1 MKEKTISFDDTGI
14 LVISDRLANF
24 FVIILGSLLIGLL
37 AQFSI
42 PVPFSPVPITGQ
54 TIGVVLVGGILG
66 AKSGSLSIL
75 CYIFEG
81 AIGIPVFAGMKSGM
95 HILVG
100 PTAGY
105 LWAFIIAAYITGLL
119 TEKGYTRK
127 PLGSFLSCFTATT
140 LILVV
145 GALYLAIFSGL
156 NDALIM
162 GFYPFLVGDVVKSSI
177 CAVLLTTFRKF

>member
-66 AKSGSLSIL
+66 AKKGSLSIL

-95 HILVG
+95 RILVG

-105 LWAFIIAAYITGLL
+105 LKIYNC
-119 TEKGYTRK
+119 
-127 PLGSFLSCFTATT
+127 S
-140 LILVV
+140 
-145 GALYLAIFSGL
+145 LY
-156 NDALIM
+156 
-162 GFYPFLVGDVVKSSI
+162 YR
-177 CAVLLTTFRKF
+177 TFN

>member
-1 MKEKTISFDDTGI
+1 MKEKAILFDDTGI
-14 LVISDRLANF
+14 LVISDKLASF
-24 FVIILGSLLIGLL
+24 FVIILGSLFIGLL

-66 AKSGSLSIL
+66 AKKGSLSIL

-127 PLGSFLSCFTATT
+127 PLGSFLSCLDATT
-140 LILVV
+140 LILVI
-145 GALYLAIFSGL
+145 GALYLATFNGL
-156 NDALIM
+156 SDALIM

-177 CAVLLTTFRKF
+177 CAFMLNTFRKF

>member
-1 MKEKTISFDDTGI
+1 MKEKTISFDDKGI

-42 PVPFSPVPITGQ
+42 PVPFSPVPITCQ

-66 AKSGSLSIL
+66 AKKGSLSIL

-105 LWAFIIAAYITGLL
+105 LWAFIIAGFIMGLL
-119 TEKGYTRK
+119 TEKGYTKK
-127 PLGSFLSCFTATT
+127 PLDSFLSCFIATT
-140 LILVV
+140 LILVF

-156 NDALIM
+156 NDALKM
-162 GFYPFLVGDVVKSSI
+162 GFYPFLVGDVIKSYI

>member
-1 MKEKTISFDDTGI
+1 MYPT
-14 LVISDRLANF
+14 
-24 FVIILGSLLIGLL
+24 LI
-37 AQFSI
+37 
-42 PVPFSPVPITGQ
+42 
-54 TIGVVLVGGILG
+54 TIGDISISSFGFMIVIAFLVTNYILKKDFIKFGYNPDYADDIIFRGALGGILG
-66 AKSGSLSIL
+66 AKKGSLSIL

-100 PTAGY
+100 PTAGD

-119 TEKGYTRK
+119 TEKGYTKK

-162 GFYPFLVGDVVKSSI
+162 GFYQFLVGDVVKSSI
-177 CAVLLTTFRKF
+177 SAVLLTTFRKF